1 MTDAHRLDR
10 MRNVAQRV
18 NNLPTLPSVMSRVIE
33 MVDNPRTTAPQL
45 ARFIANDPALTGK
58 ILKLANSAFYG
69 FPQKIGTINLAIVV
83 LGFQS
88 VKDLGLSAAVVEVFK
103 DSVCEDIVDLN
114 QFWTHAVAV
123 AAGCKI
129 ITRER
134 RLKIAGETFVA
145 GLLHDVGKLV
155 MCNQMTDDYRLI
167 LEKSRNEGSLTWENE
182 IEQTGFSHADLG
194 GWLIERW
201 SLPSHQASAV
211 YDHHQPWNSTKEPNV
226 AMVIHFADNL
236 ANRAG
241 YGINNYT
248 DTMKIEPQVHA
259 YLHLKEDED
268 GNIDWEHYQDR
279 LSEEI
284 DQAKAFLNVLEDVT

>member
-10 MRNVAQRV
+10 MRKIAQRV

-33 MVDNPRTTAPQL
+33 MVDNPQTTAPQL

-103 DSVCEDIVDLN
+103 DSVCEDIIDLN
-114 QFWTHAVAV
+114 QFWTHAIAV

-134 RLKIAGETFVA
+134 HFKIAGETFVA

-155 MCNQMTDDYRLI
+155 MCNEMSDDYRTI
-167 LEKSRNEGSLTWENE
+167 LNESREDSSLSWEKE
-182 IEQTGFSHADLG
+182 IERVGFSHADLG

-241 YGINNYT
+241 YGINNYS
-248 DTMKIEPQVHA
+248 DLEKIEPQVQA
-259 YLHLKEDED
+259 YLHLKVNEE
-268 GNIDWEHYQDR
+268 GKVDWDHYHSL

-284 DQAKAFLNVLEDVT
+284 EQAKAFLSVLEGVS